1 MTSHERTLVIIPTY
15 DERET
20 LPMTAARVRVA
31 SPNADILVVD
41 DASPDGT
48 GALADE
54 LSATDPQVH
63 VLHRAGKEGL
73 GPAYLAGFAWGLAR
87 GFDILVEM
95 DADGSHQPEEL
106 PRLLR
111 ALTDADVVLG
121 SRWVAG
127 GEVLNWPVR
136 RQLLSRAGN
145 LYTRVALGLQ
155 VRDATGGYRAYRRE
169 VLEQLDLTAI
179 ASQGYCFQVDLMW
192 RALREGY
199 QVIEVPITFVERQF
213 GASKMTGAIV
223 RESLVRVTWW
233 AVRARLR
240 QLLDATTGR
249 PSRPRPGSGPHSHA
263 AHRLNL
269 GGGVPSQP

>member
-1 MTSHERTLVIIPTY
+1 MTSDERTLVIIPTY
-15 DERET
+15 DEREN
-20 LPMTAARVRVA
+20 LPTTAARVRSA
-31 SPNADILVVD
+31 CPDADILVVD

-54 LSATDPQVH
+54 LAATDPRVH
-63 VLHRAGKEGL
+63 VLHRAAKEGL
-73 GPAYLAGFAWGLAR
+73 GPAYLAGFAWGLDH
-87 GFDILVEM
+87 GFDVLVEM

-127 GEVLNWPVR
+127 GEVLNWPLR

-145 LYTRVALGLQ
+145 LYTRLALGLR

-169 VLEQLDLTAI
+169 VLEQLDLTSV

-199 QVIEVPITFVERQF
+199 QVVEAPITFVERQF

-240 QLLDATTGR
+240 QIVNATRGR
-249 PSRPRPGSGPHSHA
+249 SARPRPGSAPLSHA
-263 AHRLNL
+263 VARLDP
-269 GGGVPSQP
+269 GAVPLRR